1 MNANIH
7 HVVSIKATPVALNTL
22 PDGQVYAVRHLE
34 VVNSKGHTITLN
46 LFSMGDEE
54 SVMQEKLR
62 IQQ

>member
-7 HVVSIKATPVALNTL
+7 RVVSIKATPVQLHTL
-22 PDGQVYAVRHLE
+22 ESKEVYALRKLE
-34 VVNSKGHTITLN
+34 IVDEMGHIITLN
-46 LFSMGDEE
+46 LFASGKEE

>member
-7 HVVSIKATPVALNTL
+7 HVVSIKTTPVVLHTL
-22 PDGQVYAVRHLE
+22 PDGRVYAVRHLE
-34 VVNSKGHTITLN
+34 VVNSQGHTIKLN
-46 LFSMGDEE
+46 LFSMDDDE

>member
-7 HVVSIKATPVALNTL
+7 HVVSIKAPPAALHTL
-22 PDGQVYAVRHLE
+22 PDGRVYAVRHLE
-34 VVNSKGHTITLN
+34 IVNTKGHIITLN
-46 LFSMGDEE
+46 LFSMDDEE